1 MNKILLLI
9 TGIFLTT
16 SLHAE
21 LDLSKLQGQQKDQFM
36 KLLNS
41 SECTCGCGMQLS
53 QCMLDDPTCPVAPR
67 LAQTALDKFLAGDSS
82 YTPVVSEH
90 NRSSDDAT
98 ED

>member
-1 MNKILLLI
+1 MNRTLLLI
-9 TGIFLTT
+9 SGIFLSI

-21 LDLSKLQGQQKDQFM
+21 IDLSKLQGQQKEQFM
-36 KLLNS
+36 KLLES
-41 SECTCGCGMQLS
+41 SECTCGCGMKLS

-90 NRSSDDAT
+90 NHSADDAT